1 MDAFDLD
8 LQQNFC
14 EIGCYR
20 KADLVLERVL
30 KMVWGRLKTI
40 GQNPICPFSD
50 DPFSNFLCFL
60 LLPSVPLPA
69 LCRPHPDGGKG

>member
-8 LQQNFC
+8 LQQSFC

-50 DPFSNFLCFL
+50 DLEFGFQ
-60 LLPSVPLPA
+60 VQ
-69 LCRPHPDGGKG
+69 H

>member
-8 LQQNFC
+8 LQQSFC

-30 KMVWGRLKTI
+30 KMVWGRLKI
-40 GQNPICPFSD
+40 FRRPFSKH
-50 DPFSNFLCFL
+50 PSRFA
-60 LLPSVPLPA
+60 PSVPLLA
-69 LCRPHPDGGKG
+69 LYRPRPNGGKG